1 MIEQI
6 FQYLPLE
13 EVFILC
19 NKGLSGRLRC
29 DEYFWNRIAEIHEL
43 DVGEIFLEA
52 AGEGY
57 LNVVDSLL
65 EIDDI
70 VNFRQLF
77 WDPYESDGEEEEPGP
92 TALLEAAMHGRL
104 EIVKRLLQVPGI
116 DPNLPA
122 HAWGRGPDGNT
133 ALMSAAWKGYPEI
146 VDELLKHPEIQSNIN
161 LQNEDGD
168 TALMLASIGGE
179 YSSPEDLYQE
189 IGEFFGGGA
198 VIDILRSGVDSY
210 RELRSK
216 LQDQGLGDS
225 KDGIINELPIR
236 EGGDYWREKDFL
248 YTRHLQV
255 VNRLLQV
262 PGIDVNLRN
271 YMGITPLEAA
281 AEEGKRRIVNRLLE
295 DERTEDSR
303 IFLREGPSSPLPSVF
318 NLPHDP
324 SIVELT

>member
-1 MIEQI
+1 MMEDDKQQYLCPACEKSPEYESDITLIPPEMIEQI

-19 NKGLSGRLRC
+19 NKGLSGRLSC
-29 DEYFWNRIAEIHEL
+29 DEYFWYQIAAMHRLSI
-43 DVGEIFLEA
+43 GEIFLEA

-65 EIDDI
+65 EIDNI
-70 VNFRQLF
+70 VNYQR
-77 WDPYESDGEEEEPGP
+77 EGGEAAGA
-92 TALLEAAMHGRL
+92 TALLEAALHGRL
-104 EIVKRLLQVPGI
+104 EIVERLLQVPGI
-116 DPNLPA
+116 DLNL
-122 HAWGRGPDGNT
+122 GRGPDGNT
-133 ALMSAAWKGYPEI
+133 AFMSAAWNGYPEI
-146 VDELLKHPEIQSNIN
+146 VDEMLKHPEIQSDIN
-161 LQNEDGD
+161 LQNENGD

-179 YSSPEDLYQE
+179 YSSPEDFYQE
-189 IGEFFGGGA
+189 IEEVFGRAGYPITN
-198 VIDILRSGVDSY
+198 VLRSGVGSY
-210 RELRSK
+210 RALTSK
-216 LQDQGLGDS
+216 LQDQGWGNSLDE
-225 KDGIINELPIR
+225 IIDELPIR

-295 DERTEDSR
+295 DERTDDSR
-303 IFLREGPSSPLPSVF
+303 ISPG
-318 NLPHDP
+318 
-324 SIVELT
+324 